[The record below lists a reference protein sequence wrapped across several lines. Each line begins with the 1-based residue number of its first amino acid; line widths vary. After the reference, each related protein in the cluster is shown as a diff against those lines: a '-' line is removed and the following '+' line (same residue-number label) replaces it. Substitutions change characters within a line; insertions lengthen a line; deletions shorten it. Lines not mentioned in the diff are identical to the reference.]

1 MFFAECVGECCL
13 DFIAG
18 SLGNHWKDVGRRL
31 GVKQAKIDD
40 ICADWSQQK
49 EHGFQVLLKW
59 KECHGNEALVSKLT
73 NTLKQLQLSDV
84 ANKLHEHFHESHDNG
99 P

>member
-1 MFFAECVGECCL
+1 MTECVGECCL

-18 SLGNHWKDVGRRL
+18 SLGTHWKHVGRRL
-31 GVKQAKIDD
+31 GVKQAEIDH
-40 ICADWSQQK
+40 IHADWSQQK

-59 KECHGNEALVSKLT
+59 KKCHGNETLVSELT

-84 ANKLHEHFHESHDNG
+84 ANELLDHFHESHDNG